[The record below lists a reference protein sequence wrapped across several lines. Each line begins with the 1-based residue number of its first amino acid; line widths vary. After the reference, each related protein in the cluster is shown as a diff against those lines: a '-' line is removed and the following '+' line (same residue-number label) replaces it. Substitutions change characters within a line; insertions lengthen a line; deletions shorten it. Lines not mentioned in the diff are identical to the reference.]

1 MQVFSSLKGD
11 QLSRVKDDWYELRF
25 ENLPSSGKFSLYST
39 PIDRYASSIVLF
51 QNIDYAEL
59 TTNIELEEAEI
70 AQPEEDEIMSDQPSP
85 SQLRDEGLEAL
96 LG

>member
-11 QLSRVKDDWYELRF
+11 QLSRVKDGWYELRF

-39 PIDRYASSIVLF
+39 PIDGYASSIVLF

-59 TTNIELEEAEI
+59 TTNVELEEAEI

-96 LG
+96 FG